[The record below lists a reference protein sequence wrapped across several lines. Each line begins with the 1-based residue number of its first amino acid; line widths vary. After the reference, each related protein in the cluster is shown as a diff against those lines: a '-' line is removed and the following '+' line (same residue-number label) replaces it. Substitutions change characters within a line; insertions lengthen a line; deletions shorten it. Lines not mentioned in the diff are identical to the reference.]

1 MQGKQPGRRLA
12 QSWPL
17 APGLGEGHVLR
28 HQGSRINGSAE
39 ERGEFSFLYFHLRRD
54 HSVPRNQ
61 ILGPEA
67 RILVLLGGRGRN
79 AIGQGLSLQL
89 RGSKSQEEG
98 SVGA

>member
-39 ERGEFSFLYFHLRRD
+39 ERGEFSFLYFHLRQGPQCPEKPD
-54 HSVPRNQ
+54 SWPRGQ
-61 ILGPEA
+61 DPRAAWRPRKECDWA
-67 RILVLLGGRGRN
+67 RAEPPAPG
-79 AIGQGLSLQL
+79 
-89 RGSKSQEEG
+89 E
-98 SVGA
+98 